1 VKLFGHHVTR
11 LFVVLAGLDTAVF
24 LTALS
29 LLGRSSTCRACEL
42 NGLLSLNPLQALLLT
57 AVFLLITTSVGLY
70 NTDAVRDFRTFLKR
84 FVLASQ
90 LIFIPTLVALAVSK
104 AVAGLPF
111 GWHVGMLSLAIAL
124 FMGVLFTL
132 HLVLSW
138 CLGLPFMK
146 RRILVLG
153 EGQYAD
159 AIVEYLKGPGRSHF
173 HHTRT
178 ISSWRPAGG
187 APRLG
192 NLLLKVAPEERLS
205 LWAVAEHLRADEI
218 VVAVD
223 DRRGL
228 PVSELLECKLQGV
241 AIVDALTFWE
251 REAGQIDPV
260 HAGVGWLTFSGG
272 FAFDRRHRVVKRA
285 SDLVI
290 AAAFLL
296 AVLPLALLTAL
307 AIRIESRGP
316 IFYRQERVG
325 LNGRIFRV
333 WKFRS
338 MRVDAEGDG
347 VPRWAQSTDDRVT
360 RVGRFIR
367 KARIDEIPQAI
378 NVLVGDMSFIGPRP
392 ERPFF
397 VEQLREQIPHYDL
410 RHRVRPGITG
420 WAQVNY
426 PYGASAEDAT
436 RKLAYD
442 LYYLKKN
449 DLLLDFAI
457 LVQTVRVVLF
467 AHGAR

>member
-1 VKLFGHHVTR
+1 MTR
-11 LFVVLAGLDTAVF
+11 LFVVLAALDAALF
-24 LTALS
+24 MAALT
-29 LLGRSSTCRACEL
+29 LLGGGARLGCEGCGQVAPV
-42 NGLLSLNPLQALLLT
+42 GLVSLSPLQAVVLT
-57 AVFLLITTSVGLY
+57 GAFLLITSSVGLY
-70 NTDAVRDFRTFLKR
+70 NTDTVRDFRTFLKR
-84 FVLASQ
+84 FLLASQ
-90 LIFIPTLVALAVSK
+90 LIFIASILALGFGAALAGSRV
-104 AVAGLPF
+104 
-111 GWHVGMLSLAIAL
+111 GWYLAALSLGIAGFL
-124 FMGVLFTL
+124 GVLFTL
-132 HLVLSW
+132 HLALAW

-146 RRILVLG
+146 KRILVLG
-153 EGQYAD
+153 EGQYAE
-159 AIVEYLKGPGRSHF
+159 AIVEYLDGPGRSHF
-173 HHTRT
+173 RHLRT
-178 ISSWRPAGG
+178 IPSWRSSGG

-192 NLLLKVAPEERLS
+192 NLLLKVAPEERPS
-205 LWAVAEHLRADEI
+205 IWGVAQELHADEI
-218 VVAVD
+218 VVAAD

-228 PVSELLECKLQGV
+228 PVAELLECKLQGISV
-241 AIVDALTFWE
+241 VDALTFWE

-260 HAGVGWLTFSGG
+260 HVGAGWLTFSGG
-272 FAFDRRHRVVKRA
+272 FALDRRRRAMKRLFDVVISA
-285 SDLVI
+285 L
-290 AAAFLL
+290 FLL
-296 AVLPLALLTAL
+296 AILPLAAITAL

-316 IFYRQERVG
+316 VFYRQERVG
-325 LNGRIFRV
+325 LNGKIFRV

-347 VPRWAQSTDDRVT
+347 VPRWAQTTDDRVT
-360 RVGRFIR
+360 RIGRFIR
-367 KARIDEIPQAI
+367 KVRIDEIPQVL
-378 NVLVGDMSFIGPRP
+378 NVLAGDMSFIGPRP

-426 PYGASAEDAT
+426 PYGASIEDAT